1 MARGGSHFENNHKV
15 VMQQEGGAKVVKEPP
30 HWMVMWPFDPAATKL
45 PTAPNPSGSYVMFD
59 GSPYAHLMIYQDPKK
74 MK

>member
-1 MARGGSHFENNHKV
+1 MSLLSQLERRFRRFAIPNLTTILVAGQACLWIANY
-15 VMQQEGGAKVVKEPP
+15 
-30 HWMVMWPFDPAATKL
+30 L
-45 PTAPNPSGSYVMFD
+45 PQGVAIDRVMFD